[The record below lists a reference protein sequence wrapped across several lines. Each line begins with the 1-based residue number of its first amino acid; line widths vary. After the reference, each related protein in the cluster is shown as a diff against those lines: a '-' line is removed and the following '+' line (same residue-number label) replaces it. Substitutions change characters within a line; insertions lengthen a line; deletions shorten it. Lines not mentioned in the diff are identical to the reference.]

1 MRVYQIIYETS
12 EPSLPFPIV
21 EHRFRGVS
29 KEQAEAFV
37 CAHEK
42 SDAFFRECGHGG
54 LFAGKVRCMQRRVSE
69 GWVNT

>member
-1 MRVYQIIYETS
+1 MIYRIVVETS

-21 EHRFRGVS
+21 THTFQGTTRQ
-29 KEQAEAFV
+29 QAEAFV
-37 CAHEK
+37 RAHEK

-54 LFAGKVRCMQRRVSE
+54 LFAGKVRCSQRRTFE